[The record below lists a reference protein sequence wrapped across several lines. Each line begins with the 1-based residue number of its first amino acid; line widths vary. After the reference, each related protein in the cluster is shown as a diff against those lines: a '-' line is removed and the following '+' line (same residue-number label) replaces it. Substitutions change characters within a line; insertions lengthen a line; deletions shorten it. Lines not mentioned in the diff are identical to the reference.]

1 MLHCSIAVTARV
13 QDAANPRR
21 YCGSMPNIAF
31 VLKSEVT
38 RLARKQVR
46 AEVAGLKKA
55 ATTYRSEIASLKR
68 RVESLEKALRKAG
81 SAKDRA
87 GQFESAAGEGPAVR
101 FSAKGFA
108 SHRRRLGLSAQD
120 LGVLLNTSGQT
131 IYNWEAGKAR
141 PRASHL
147 PAIAAL
153 RRLGRREAAAILASL

>member
-1 MLHCSIAVTARV
+1 MPPT
-13 QDAANPRR
+13 PRR
-21 YCGSMPNIAF
+21 YSGSMPNIAF

-55 ATTYRSEIASLKR
+55 ATTCRSDIASLKR
-68 RVESLEKALRKAG
+68 RVESLEMALRKVG
-81 SAKDRA
+81 SAKARA
-87 GQFESAAGEGPAVR
+87 GQVEPAAAGEGPPGVR
-101 FSAKGFA
+101 FSAKGLA

-120 LGVLLNTSGQT
+120 LGVLLNASGQT
-131 IYNWEAGKAR
+131 IYNWETGKAR

-153 RRLGRREAAAILASL
+153 RKLGRRQAAAILASL